1 MMKDLTFL
9 IVEDDEVTKGVIRKT
24 LLELD
29 YKNILTCNNGFDAID
44 IVRKDHIHICIMD
57 IELNDVLDGVDTAKL
72 IGSSAKVI
80 FTSALEESD
89 VFERINKANNYGFLP
104 KPITA
109 KMLQQCIEL
118 AMSATH

>member
-1 MMKDLTFL
+1 M
-9 IVEDDEVTKGVIRKT
+9 
-24 LLELD
+24 LELD

-89 VFERINKANNYGFLP
+89 VFERINEANNYGFLP